1 MKTVG
6 LIGLGFLFLL
16 YVLLGRS
23 DSTPVS
29 KAKHVPSG
37 SPPVVMVTVFN
48 SEHGLEYKN
57 TIKENRNSYAQL
69 HGTSWLHQ
77 VEGVQGDGVLT
88 FEPGYETFFAHIG
101 DYDLHGAPMS
111 WTRVVAMRHALT
123 KFPDASYVWFLGQD
137 SLIMDP
143 KISIHRDIMGYKNM
157 DKSMLRSQPV
167 ALPESIIKTSRQ
179 LAPDQVEL
187 ALTQDKAGMS
197 PESLILKNG
206 EFAEFFLDTWYDPL
220 FRSYNFK
227 KAEVHALVSSPRL
240 WAVPDTAP
248 HGHVV

>member
-1 MKTVG
+1 MVCC
-6 LIGLGFLFLL
+6 
-16 YVLLGRS
+16 
-23 DSTPVS
+23 
-29 KAKHVPSG
+29 G
-37 SPPVVMVTVFN
+37 SIRP
-48 SEHGLEYKN
+48 G
-57 TIKENRNSYAQL
+57 IDQRN
-69 HGTSWLHQ
+69 
-77 VEGVQGDGVLT
+77 GVLT
-88 FEPGYETFFAHIG
+88 FGAGYETFFAHIG

-143 KISIHRDIMGYKNM
+143 KISIHRHVMGYKNI
-157 DKSMLRSQPV
+157 DQSMLRSQPV

-179 LAPDQVEL
+179 LTADQVEL

-227 KAEVHALVSSPRL
+227 KAELHALVSSPGYGLFRHRRRPM
-240 WAVPDTAP
+240 AVSSNTQDRNILSSGTARSLRRWRFYLN
-248 HGHVV
+248 G